1 MSSDIKPGALNGLLV
16 LDFTW
21 VYAGPFASR
30 QLVDMGADVIKVERY
45 ELGAIERHYYLELE
59 RNGVRQ
65 SSYSTFLNR
74 GKKSICIDIKTK
86 EGRNII
92 MDLAKRADILLENMS
107 PGAMSKLHLGYEDV
121 KKVNPKIIYCS
132 ICCFGQYGPYSHEP
146 GFDIIAQAASGWVG
160 QADPTNQAPVA
171 IGDCVAG
178 IHATTAILAA
188 LYYREKTDMGQ
199 YIDISMTDCLFH
211 LHEANPPAYL
221 FSMREIAPKPIAR
234 WHSTIAPYGI
244 FKCTDGFIVIAAIS
258 EDTWKTLVE
267 SMGSEYEWLLT
278 DPRTSRLDARLT
290 AENAPFIHQLLED
303 WLTKFD
309 SVHDAERLLKEAGV
323 PCMRVK
329 TFTEVVDDPHI
340 QAREMIVK
348 MKQPFVGEVETYGSP
363 FKMSATSAGV
373 RGYAPLL
380 GEHNRQILSSMLGCS
395 DEQVNALYER
405 RVLYKETAVDKLPE
419 ELKRLSRLP

>member
-30 QLVDMGADVIKVERY
+30 QLVDLGADVIKVERY
-45 ELGAIERHYYLELE
+45 QLGAIERHYYLELE

-244 FKCTDGFIVIAAIS
+244 FKCPDGFIVIAAIS

-309 SVHDAERLLKEAGV
+309 SVNDAERLLKEAGV

>member
-30 QLVDMGADVIKVERY
+30 QLVDLGADVIKVERY

-244 FKCTDGFIVIAAIS
+244 FKCPDGFIVIAAIS

-278 DPRTSRLDARLT
+278 DPRTSRLGARLT

-309 SVHDAERLLKEAGV
+309 SVNDAERLLKEAGV

>member
-30 QLVDMGADVIKVERY
+30 QLVDLGADVIKVERY

-107 PGAMSKLHLGYEDV
+107 PGAMSKLHLGYENV

-244 FKCTDGFIVIAAIS
+244 FKCPDGFIVIAAIS

-278 DPRTSRLDARLT
+278 DPRTSRLGARLT

-309 SVHDAERLLKEAGV
+309 SVNDAERLLKEAGV

>member
-1 MSSDIKPGALNGLLV
+1 MMSDHKPGALNGLLV

-30 QLVDMGADVIKVERY
+30 QLVDLGAEVIKVERY
-45 ELGAIERHYYLELE
+45 KLGAIERHYYLELE

-74 GKKSICIDIKTK
+74 GKKSLCIDIKTE

-92 MDLAKRADILLENMS
+92 LNLAKKADVLLENLS
-107 PGAMSKLHLGYEDV
+107 PGAMSELCLGYEDV
-121 KKVNPKIIYCS
+121 KRVNPKIIYCS

-146 GFDIIAQAASGWVG
+146 GFDIIAQAASGWIG
-160 QADPTNQAPVA
+160 QADPNNQAPVA
-171 IGDCVAG
+171 IGDCNAG
-178 IHATTAILAA
+178 IHSVAAILAA
-188 LYYREKTDMGQ
+188 LYYREKTDIGQ

-221 FSMREIAPKPIAR
+221 FSNREISPKPIAR
-234 WHSTIAPYGI
+234 WHSTYAPYGI
-244 FKCTDGFIVIAAIS
+244 LKAPDGFIAIAAIT
-258 EDTWKTLVE
+258 EDIWKILVKL
-267 SMGSEYEWLLT
+267 MGNEYEWLLT
-278 DPRTSRLDARLT
+278 DPRTCRLEARLT

-303 WLTKFD
+303 WLAKFD
-309 SVHDAERLLKEAGV
+309 SVHDAEHLLKEAGV

-329 TFTEVVDDPHI
+329 TFTEIVDDPHI
-340 QAREMIVK
+340 RAREMIVK

-380 GEHNRQILSSMLGCS
+380 GEHNRQILSSMLGYS
-395 DEQVNALYER
+395 DEQVNALYEDG
-405 RVLYKETAVDKLPE
+405 VLYKESAVDKLPA
-419 ELKRLSRLP
+419 ELKRLSTLL

>member
-1 MSSDIKPGALNGLLV
+1 
-16 LDFTW
+16 
-21 VYAGPFASR
+21 
-30 QLVDMGADVIKVERY
+30 
-45 ELGAIERHYYLELE
+45 
-59 RNGVRQ
+59 
-65 SSYSTFLNR
+65 
-74 GKKSICIDIKTK
+74 
-86 EGRNII
+86 
-92 MDLAKRADILLENMS
+92 
-107 PGAMSKLHLGYEDV
+107 
-121 KKVNPKIIYCS
+121 
-132 ICCFGQYGPYSHEP
+132 
-146 GFDIIAQAASGWVG
+146 
-160 QADPTNQAPVA
+160 
-171 IGDCVAG
+171 
-178 IHATTAILAA
+178 
-188 LYYREKTDMGQ
+188 
-199 YIDISMTDCLFH
+199 MTDCLFH

-278 DPRTSRLDARLT
+278 DPRTSRLGARLT

-309 SVHDAERLLKEAGV
+309 SVNDAERLLKEAGV

-405 RVLYKETAVDKLPE
+405 RVLHKETAVDKLPE

>member
-30 QLVDMGADVIKVERY
+30 QLVDLGADVIKVERY

-309 SVHDAERLLKEAGV
+309 SVNDAERLLKEAGV

-348 MKQPFVGEVETYGSP
+348 MKQPFVGKVETYGSP